1 VTTPSDLQME
11 DWAHQTLG
19 LGSYPAEFSAL
30 TTEQAL
36 DTFQQLLCDV
46 APGLGEGLAQ
56 ECPELI
62 APSGEPKLMSLTPTG
77 MHLVSAKQEICE
89 SPVMPPRQRL
99 IQTAAL
105 PMSAFTPLAKEEGTS
120 QQSNPLY
127 TLHILKEPP
136 PEVTKM
142 VYNEL
147 QLQLTNANGDT
158 IEEFRPTATLVY
170 EDGNRVQ
177 SISGHEVL
185 EGMQTVRD
193 GICILRVRI
202 NELSKAHRNQRFKV
216 RITATGSFGQVVAF
230 TTPMRVLSKTS
241 IILQHQAAM
250 SSEDSDSPRKRGK
263 RKQSDAEIDDEE
275 AKRQRAEL
283 QEIRTLCLKNQLQ
296 LNAMQQRTTFEIT
309 ELKSAIAGL
318 GGQLKEIKDLLLAMQ
333 NREIA

>member
-1 VTTPSDLQME
+1 VLSSVLVRIVQINSLARSTLPSRMLAKSRSAGLVVVTTPSDLQME

-142 VYNEL
+142 V
-147 QLQLTNANGDT
+147 
-158 IEEFRPTATLVY
+158 IPFV
-170 EDGNRVQ
+170 
-177 SISGHEVL
+177 
-185 EGMQTVRD
+185 
-193 GICILRVRI
+193 
-202 NELSKAHRNQRFKV
+202 
-216 RITATGSFGQVVAF
+216 
-230 TTPMRVLSKTS
+230 
-241 IILQHQAAM
+241 
-250 SSEDSDSPRKRGK
+250 
-263 RKQSDAEIDDEE
+263 
-275 AKRQRAEL
+275 
-283 QEIRTLCLKNQLQ
+283 
-296 LNAMQQRTTFEIT
+296 
-309 ELKSAIAGL
+309 
-318 GGQLKEIKDLLLAMQ
+318 
-333 NREIA
+333 